1 MRIAVDGVRSAERD
15 PRGGV
20 LRQTAVVGEG
30 SGDEQDIACRQFGR
44 FRTEVGDAGPAV
56 GPTEGDGAAGVPL
69 GAVRLAGGPVRS
81 RARSGSCRLSSIR
94 DAVRAPCGIG

>member
-69 GAVRLAGGPVRS
+69 GASGLPEDRSQSSQVRVVS
-81 RARSGSCRLSSIR
+81 
-94 DAVRAPCGIG
+94 AVIHS

>member
-56 GPTEGDGAAGVPL
+56 GYGLPPVCPSAPSGLPEDRSQSSQVRVVS
-69 GAVRLAGGPVRS
+69 AVIHS
-81 RARSGSCRLSSIR
+81 
-94 DAVRAPCGIG
+94 

>member
-56 GPTEGDGAAGVPL
+56 GPTESDGAAGVPL
-69 GAVRLAGGPVRS
+69 GAVRLAGGPVAVELGQGRVGRHPFVTQS
-81 RARSGSCRLSSIR
+81 ERL
-94 DAVRAPCGIG
+94 AV